1 MFFSASYKNIRSL
14 AISLFWG
21 AAIGLC
27 SIPILFVAMLA
38 LTFYFFY
45 ATIVVVIVWFALA
58 YFFGWLGMH
67 DPQGGVLVIAL
78 YLINAVL
85 CLALSGV
92 PVIPPESKPRH
103 IRELGE
109 IIQSKGTTGIV
120 YMNLAVMFAASVA
133 VGHGLFHWMQKI

>member
-1 MFFSASYKNIRSL
+1 MFSSIFKAIRSL
-14 AISLFWG
+14 SISLFWG

-27 SIPILFVAMLA
+27 AIPIFFVAMLM

-45 ATIVVVIVWFALA
+45 ATIVVGIVGFALA
-58 YFFGWLGMH
+58 YFFNWMEMH
-67 DPQGGVLVIAL
+67 DPFGGVIIITL
-78 YLINAVL
+78 YFINAVL

-109 IIQSKGTTGIV
+109 IIQSKGATGIV

-133 VGHGLFHWMQKI
+133 VSHGLFHWMQRV

>member
-1 MFFSASYKNIRSL
+1 MFSSIFKAIYSL
-14 AISLFWG
+14 AKSLFWG

-27 SIPILFVAMLA
+27 AIPIFFVAMLM

-45 ATIVVVIVWFALA
+45 ATIVVVIVGFALA
-58 YFFGWLGMH
+58 YFFNWMGMH
-67 DPQGGVLVIAL
+67 DPMGGVIIIAL

-85 CLALSGV
+85 CLAFSGV

-109 IIQSKGTTGIV
+109 IIQSKGTTGII

-133 VGHGLFHWMQKI
+133 VSHGLFHWMQKI